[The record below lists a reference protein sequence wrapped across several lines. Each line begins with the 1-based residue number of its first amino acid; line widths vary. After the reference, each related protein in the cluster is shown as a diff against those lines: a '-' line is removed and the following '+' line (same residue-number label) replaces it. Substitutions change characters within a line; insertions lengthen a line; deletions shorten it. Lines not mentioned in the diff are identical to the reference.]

1 MRGRPEL
8 KSFVPTIQA
17 EDLSVVFNSLYF
29 WSWEVW
35 DWSQIWDEV
44 LRECARIFDGC
55 PSESL
60 PAIISP
66 CDDHRNTNGMCYI
79 DSETPYRW

>member
-1 MRGRPEL
+1 MFKNL
-8 KSFVPTIQA
+8 VSTIQA
-17 EDLSVVFNSLYF
+17 EDLSVVVTSLYS

-55 PSESL
+55 PTEGL
-60 PAIISP
+60 PAIIFP
-66 CDDHRNTNGMCYI
+66 RDDHRNTNGMCYI
-79 DSETPYRW
+79 DSETPCR